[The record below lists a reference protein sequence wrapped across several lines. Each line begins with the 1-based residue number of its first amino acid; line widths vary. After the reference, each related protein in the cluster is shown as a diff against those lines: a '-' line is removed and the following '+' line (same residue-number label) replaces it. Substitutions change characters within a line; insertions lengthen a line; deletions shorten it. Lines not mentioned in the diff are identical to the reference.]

1 MQFQGIAGNRPVKIL
16 LVIYFDF
23 CFLDEKKNTTTE
35 WKIDRIKATPTPLRE
50 TRYKKI
56 HQCCTEWGIPGIF
69 SKLLSLKGINKSF
82 PWFSVKSRVSSPK
95 QIFYLNSRK
104 NMNGKYVDLFSE
116 KQSTTQLNG
125 KIIRN
130 GTIKLQNVISMWI
143 TTHCEAYY
151 RVRNLA
157 RCRKPDR
164 NQTKQ

>member
-1 MQFQGIAGNRPVKIL
+1 MQFQGSAVNRPVKVL

-23 CFLDEKKNTTTE
+23 CFLDEKKPTTE
-35 WKIDRIKATPTPLRE
+35 WKIDRIKATPRPLKE
-50 TRYKKI
+50 TRLKKKY
-56 HQCCTEWGIPGIF
+56 QCCTEWETPGIF
-69 SKLLSLKGINKSF
+69 SKLLSLKCINISF
-82 PWFSVKSRVSSPK
+82 PWFCIKSRVSSLK
-95 QIFYLNSRK
+95 QIFYLNSHK
-104 NMNGKYVDLFSE
+104 NVNGKYVDLVSE
-116 KQSTTQLNG
+116 KQRTTQLNG

-164 NQTKQ
+164 NQTQ